1 MREPFA
7 NRGALRVSGA
17 RRSVARMVTIT
28 TEVATTPRWDDV
40 QHALTGGGDGASCQ
54 CVWPVL
60 SNKDWNA
67 TTKEQRTEMLRAE
80 IAEGPPPGIVAY
92 VDGEAAGWIR
102 IGPRTAQARIPR
114 TRIIAA
120 ASSEPFDDE
129 SVWAVTCFVVRREHR
144 GQGINLALLHAAVD
158 YAKASGAR
166 VIEGYPVDTGGE
178 KMRTNDLFHGTLGT
192 YLAAGFDEKTEMKP
206 GRALVALD
214 LTR

>member
-1 MREPFA
+1 MSDA
-7 NRGALRVSGA
+7 G
-17 RRSVARMVTIT
+17 RSVACMVTIT

-54 CVWPVL
+54 CIWPVL
-60 SNKDWNA
+60 SNKDWNE

-80 IAEGPPPGIVAY
+80 IDAGPPPGIVAY

-102 IGPRTAQARIPR
+102 IGPRTAQARVPR

-120 ASSEPFDDE
+120 ATEETFDDG

-144 GQGINLALLHAAVD
+144 GQGINFALLQAGIE
-158 YAKASGAR
+158 YAKSSGAR
-166 VIEGYPVDTGGE
+166 LIEGYPVDTGGE

-192 YLAAGFDEKTEMKP
+192 YLSAGFEKKTEMKP

>member
-1 MREPFA
+1 MSEPE
-7 NRGALRVSGA
+7 
-17 RRSVARMVTIT
+17 RSVACMVTIT

-54 CVWPVL
+54 CIWPVL
-60 SNKDWNA
+60 SNKEWDA
-67 TTKEQRTEMLRAE
+67 TTKEQRTEMLRDE
-80 IAEGPPPGIVAY
+80 IDAGPPPGLIAY

-120 ASSEPFDDE
+120 STGEPFDDA

-144 GQGINLALLHAAVD
+144 GKGINLALLNAAVD
-158 YAKASGAR
+158 YARSSGAR
-166 VIEGYPVDTGGE
+166 LIEGYPVDTAGE
-178 KMRTNDLFHGTLGT
+178 TMRTNDLFHGTLGT
-192 YLAAGFDEKTEMKP
+192 YLAAGFEKKTEMKP